1 MTEDIKEKKGKE
13 KTEKKKDK
21 FDEAIEILEEYEKGT
36 PPRKSSSNDWGE

>member
-1 MTEDIKEKKGKE
+1 MTEDINE